1 MSIISLIITTFLY
14 VSVQLDYMKW
24 HDWCFQQVPALCNA
38 EKENLNPNEA
48 FPQCHYQMVSTGMC
62 VGFAFSNKTEYTG
75 HMYAI
80 NGIICIS
87 FDWFALYCLY
97 ML

>member
-1 MSIISLIITTFLY
+1 MFQYSWITWNDMIDADFRQ
-14 VSVQLDYMKW
+14 VS
-24 HDWCFQQVPALCNA
+24 ALCNA

-62 VGFAFSNKTEYTG
+62 LGFAFSNKTEYTG
-75 HMYAI
+75 HMNAI